1 MRRSW
6 TLLLL
11 IAWAGPATAGEPA
24 KNADADVL
32 KKLVDRL
39 GSRRHS
45 DRETAMA
52 DLIARRS
59 PAALDLLRKAAASS
73 DLELRRRA
81 REVLDHLERCQE
93 TERVLRPQKV
103 QITYKD
109 VPVPEAVAD
118 FARRTGL
125 QVVLNDADR
134 AKVQGRKVS
143 LQTGE
148 TTVWDAFQQLCD
160 RAGLTERPAEVVTS
174 RPANSPYREMGGGRQ
189 QIIWLDGR
197 HAYTPRQE
205 QRLVLVDGK
214 EKPPSYQAGAL
225 RVVALTGPAPKG
237 KEGPSSVAREAT
249 ISVNIDV
256 EPRLEWN
263 RLVSLR
269 VDQAIDS
276 LGQKLHQPAIYVGD
290 EVPWN
295 PYMAQEV
302 IVVWDGQSEMPVNK
316 MRQASIK
323 LRLGAKPARTIKE
336 LRGTLSAEVESA
348 AEPLATVHKV
358 LESAGKTFK
367 GPDGSYVKVVEVRR
381 EPSGQYRLKVE
392 VKAPPKKGDLPEM
405 ANFRIVRI
413 NRLRGGVEMPT
424 LQLSA
429 QEAESH
435 GLALLDDKGQPFAL
449 TTGEYQRTDDPRV
462 AQVYTLHYQPRKDQG
477 EPARFVFSGRRT
489 VLIEVPFVLKDV
501 PLP

>member
-11 IAWAGPATAGEPA
+11 IAWAGPAVAEEPA

-39 GSRRHS
+39 GSRRYN
-45 DRETAMA
+45 DREAAMA

-59 PAALDLLRKAAASS
+59 PASLELLRQAATSR
-73 DLELRRRA
+73 DLEGRRRA
-81 REVLDHLERCQE
+81 RGGLEQLERRQD
-93 TERVLRPQKV
+93 TAPARPPRPVKL
-103 QITYKD
+103 IYKTG
-109 VPVPEAVAD
+109 PWPEGVAN

-134 AKVQGRKVS
+134 AKVQGRKIT

-148 TTVWDAFQQLCD
+148 TTVWDAFRQLCD
-160 RAGLTERPAEVVTS
+160 KAGLTERPAEAVAS
-174 RPANSPYREMGGGRQ
+174 RPAYSPYREMGGGRQ

-197 HAYTPRQE
+197 HTYTPRQE

-214 EKPPSYQAGAL
+214 EHPPSYQSGAL
-225 RVVALTGPAPKG
+225 RIVALTGPAPRG
-237 KEGPSSVAREAT
+237 KDGPSNVARETT
-249 ISVNIDV
+249 IGVNIDI

-269 VDQAIDS
+269 VDRAIDS
-276 LGQKLHQPAIYVGD
+276 LGQKLQQPAIFVGD
-290 EVPWN
+290 ESPWN

-316 MRQASIK
+316 TRQATIK
-323 LRLGAKPARTIKE
+323 LRLGEKPAKTIKE
-336 LRGTLSAEVESA
+336 LRGTLSAELEA
-348 AEPLATVHKV
+348 ATGPLATVDKV
-358 LESAGKTFK
+358 LESAGKTFR
-367 GPDGSYVKVVEVRR
+367 GPEGSYVKVVEVRR

-392 VKAPPKKGDLPEM
+392 IKSPPKKGDLPEM
-405 ANFRIVRI
+405 GNFRIVRI
-413 NRLRGGVEMPT
+413 DRGRGGIEMPT
-424 LQLSA
+424 SQLSA
-429 QEAESH
+429 QEAENR
-435 GLALLDDKGQPFAL
+435 GLALLDSKGQPIPLAA
-449 TTGEYQRTDDPRV
+449 GEYSRSDDPRA

-477 EPARFVFSGRRT
+477 VPARFVFSGRRT